1 MIPLIVIALII
12 TTLVYSMLTSLAY
25 CEGRDDA
32 RRTYGDYDNGYWMPM
47 AWAYDRAYTKH
58 KGLDYTS
65 MEERNRERFGR
76 K

>member
-1 MIPLIVIALII
+1 MIVLILFLVFGFSLFYTIAL
-12 TTLVYSMLTSLAY
+12 SLAY
-25 CEGRDDA
+25 SEGRDDA
-32 RRTYGDYDNGYWMPM
+32 RRTYGTYSNGYWMPM

-65 MEERNRERFGR
+65 MEDLNRERFGR